1 MSNSVSPTAHHTTM
15 PYRSPESSHHKRA
28 RVGSDAYATNGD
40 RTNIAERRLDHS
52 KSPLP
57 SQRSD
62 HETSRIPEDVLSR
75 ACRTDPS
82 LADPQSI
89 SAVVTQ
95 FMVHADSSMMI
106 RFLPESA
113 WKLLI
118 ANSVPHKSPE
128 DLMLLYSTLAVGI
141 AVSGGPK
148 HIAYEYAQVAHYAQK
163 VLGFNCLQLVQ
174 SRILITAY
182 SILTGR
188 IHEATELLSSAAAV
202 STALQLNLEL
212 DKSSESAMT
221 AYPLGLN
228 RASYSESRR
237 RTFWSLFMLERL
249 NGMYPNRPAMIN
261 PDDIYI
267 RLPTD
272 SISFEKHIERH
283 VPTFDPYDLSIAS
296 SQSSVDATAFLV
308 EMVHI
313 WADSQ
318 MALFRM
324 ACRPAS
330 AGSEAGRIQ
339 HLARKASKWYS
350 ALPPRL
356 GYSTSNLEAA
366 VYGDNTGCFISMH
379 LLYNHAMIKMN
390 RHHHAAGSLTSN
402 MQEDCIQRCRSHAI
416 SILDMCYSLDRL
428 TRNRSFS
435 FSTPPQMT
443 AVAAVEAVDTIT
455 ASGTVRSLSEQID
468 LIRTA
473 RPAID
478 KLANVWEDAIAARTV
493 IDRRLNQLIR
503 IRERGS
509 RATSPVDGYHVL
521 VSPDDGKSTLWQIS
535 EPIDR
540 QLPKEMDVVYAA
552 VA

>member
-1 MSNSVSPTAHHTTM
+1 M
-15 PYRSPESSHHKRA
+15 PYRSSESSQPKRV
-28 RVGSDAYATNGD
+28 RIGSDAYATNDD
-40 RTNIAERRLDHS
+40 RANILEHRLDHS

-62 HETSRIPEDVLSR
+62 HEITRIPEDVLSR

-95 FMVHADSSMMI
+95 FLVHADASMMI

-118 ANSVPHKSPE
+118 ASSVPHKSAE
-128 DLMLLYSTLAVGI
+128 DLMLLYSTLAVGV

-148 HIAYEYAQVAHYAQK
+148 HIASEYAQVAHYAQK
-163 VLGFNCLQLVQ
+163 ALGFNCLQLVQ
-174 SRILITAY
+174 SRILIAAY

-188 IHEATELLSSAAAV
+188 IHEATELLSSAASV
-202 STALQLNLEL
+202 SAALQLNLEL
-212 DKSSESAMT
+212 DKSFEAAMT

-296 SQSSVDATAFLV
+296 AQSSVDATAFLV

-318 MALFRM
+318 TALFRM

-330 AGSEAGRIQ
+330 AESEAGRIQ

-356 GYSTSNLEAA
+356 TYSTSNLEAA

-379 LLYNHAMIKMN
+379 LLYNHAMIKVN
-390 RHHHAAGSLTSN
+390 RHHHAAASLTSR

-416 SILDMCYSLDRL
+416 SVLDMCNVLDRL

-443 AVAAVEAVDTIT
+443 AVAAVEAVDTVT
-455 ASGTVRSLSEQID
+455 ASGTVGSLSEQID

-509 RATSPVDGYHVL
+509 RATSPVEGYHVL
-521 VSPDDGKSTLWQIS
+521 RSSDGGKSTLWQIS

-540 QLPKEMDVVYAA
+540 QLPKEMDIVYAA